1 MKQIVSC
8 FLFGVLPLLLL
19 KHTGFTVLK
28 LLTVL

>member
-1 MKQIVSC
+1 MKQIDC